1 MPSAA
6 EKIGPHLPFLRRFG
20 RALTGSQERGDEAVA
35 ALLESLIANPR
46 SLPEHD
52 DGRVAAYRVFL
63 QRWNAASAA
72 PPAGAK
78 GTADDVGGRMLQGI
92 DSGPRQAFLL
102 TALEGFQVEDA
113 AYILGTEP
121 TEVLHL
127 LEQAGHQMAEQM
139 ATQVVIIEDEP
150 LVAMDLE
157 GIVTSLGHRVVATAR
172 THGQAVEAVARHKP
186 GLVLADIQLADGSS
200 GLHAIN
206 EILRSVDLHVIFV
219 TAFPERLLTGGR
231 PEPTFL
237 ITKPFKVDAVKAIIS
252 QVLFFDVRS
261 KAAER
266 RFG

>member
-1 MPSAA
+1 MPSVA

-35 ALLESLIANPR
+35 ALLKSLVANPR

-52 DGRVAAYRVFL
+52 DGRVAAYRVFV
-63 QRWNAASAA
+63 QRWNAAA
-72 PPAGAK
+72 PPAGA
-78 GTADDVGGRMLQGI
+78 GRTADDAGSRVLQGV
-92 DSGPRQAFLL
+92 DSRPRQAFLL

-139 ATQVVIIEDEP
+139 ATEVVIIEDEP

-266 RFG
+266 RLG